1 MDKVYDNF
9 LSFEYKPTQKRFIEN
24 LSINVNITTTTTAT
38 TSAST
43 TATRLTTTTTDVG
56 TTDSDSTTTAATDIA
71 VPKAVVDITKSN
83 YKRFFISLMSESLIK
98 KGVFFRLR
106 KRLRVKNDD
115 INMYKFLEECYIYT
129 YINNI

>member
-1 MDKVYDNF
+1 MDKVYNNF

-38 TSAST
+38 TTTST
-43 TATRLTTTTTDVG
+43 TATMPTTTTTDF
-56 TTDSDSTTTAATDIA
+56 DSTTTAATDIA
-71 VPKAVVDITKSN
+71 VPKAVVDTTRSN

-115 INMYKFLEECYIYT
+115 INMY
-129 YINNI
+129 

>member
-1 MDKVYDNF
+1 MDKVYNNF

-38 TSAST
+38 TTTST
-43 TATRLTTTTTDVG
+43 TATMPTTTTTDF
-56 TTDSDSTTTAATDIA
+56 DSTTTAATDIA
-71 VPKAVVDITKSN
+71 VPKAVVDTTRSN

-106 KRLRVKNDD
+106 KRLRVKMMTL
-115 INMYKFLEECYIYT
+115 ICISFLKNVIYIH
-129 YINNI
+129 I